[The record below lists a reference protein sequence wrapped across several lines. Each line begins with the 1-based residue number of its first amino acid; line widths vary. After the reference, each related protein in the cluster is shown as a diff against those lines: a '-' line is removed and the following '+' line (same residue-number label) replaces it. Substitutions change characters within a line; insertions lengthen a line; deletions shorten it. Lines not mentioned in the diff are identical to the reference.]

1 MLDSKLLKENPGFIE
16 DMLRKRKLDFPLDQV
31 VALDKR
37 RRELIAEIEEYKH
50 KRNILAHSISTSKKA
65 KKEVTSEIEAMKVIG
80 DKIFALEQEKI
91 KVDASFRGLM
101 MRLPNLLDDSVPIG
115 NDENDNVVIK
125 YNGVVKKH
133 DFLIADHID
142 IANNLDLID
151 IARAAKI
158 SGARFYFLKNDLV
171 RLNQAL
177 IHFALDFMQKKGYV
191 LLQPPYMI
199 RKEAI
204 EGAAILEDLDQV
216 IYKIDSEDLYMIG
229 TSEHAMASM
238 FMDEILEG
246 SKLPFR
252 FGGISPCFRKE
263 AGAHGKDMKG
273 IFRVHQF
280 EKVEQFIYC
289 SPENSKEE
297 HESML
302 AVSEEFYEQIGI
314 PNRVVSLCSADLGKI
329 SAKTYDI
336 EAWLPGQSAYR
347 EIVSCSNCTDYQAR
361 RLRIRFRN
369 KANEETRLVHT
380 LNSTL
385 VATERTMVA
394 IIENCQTAR
403 QTIEVPMVLQKY
415 MGDIKEIRVQK

>member
-133 DFLIADHID
+133 DFPIADHID

-177 IHFALDFMQKKGYV
+177 IHFALAFLQKKGYV

-246 SKLPFR
+246 SKMPFR

-314 PNRVVSLCSADLGKI
+314 PNRVVLLCSADLGKI

-336 EAWLPGQSAYR
+336 EAWLPGQNAYR

-369 KANEETRLVHT
+369 KTNEETRFVHT

-394 IIENCQTAR
+394 IIENCQTEK